1 MNSQIK
7 VYNKKTQKSYF
18 VGEKFEDKV
27 PNYQNRFFMGKNLL
41 VLEVTNNNLEDYFRN
56 YYFEISEEDPNKIWK
71 NIPGIYH
78 TKDHAISFD
87 GADEIFFDY
96 HDYALLEEKNKD
108 LDFSEFRF
116 NSNSICWNNYRKYTI
131 SSYSLKKYNI
141 NIARTGISQI
151 ELNEI
156 IKELKEKV
164 KNIEDSLNP
173 KYNRIKEIL
182 FKVLGSSFNGH
193 FEFKTSFDNTK
204 EEVFIA
210 ISECLNLED

>member
-1 MNSQIK
+1 MAMLCQ
-7 VYNKKTQKSYF
+7 KK
-18 VGEKFEDKV
+18 
-27 PNYQNRFFMGKNLL
+27 
-41 VLEVTNNNLEDYFRN
+41 
-56 YYFEISEEDPNKIWK
+56 
-71 NIPGIYH
+71 
-78 TKDHAISFD
+78 
-87 GADEIFFDY
+87 
-96 HDYALLEEKNKD
+96 KNKD

-116 NSNSICWNNYRKYTI
+116 NSNSICWNSCRKYTI

-141 NIARTGISQI
+141 DIARTGISQI

-156 IKELKEKV
+156 IEELKEKV

-173 KYNRIKEIL
+173 KYTSIKNIL
-182 FKVLGSSFNGH
+182 SKALNSSFNGH

>member
-7 VYNKKTQKSYF
+7 VYNKKTQKSYS

-96 HDYALLEEKNKD
+96 HGYALLEEKK
-108 LDFSEFRF
+108 
-116 NSNSICWNNYRKYTI
+116 
-131 SSYSLKKYNI
+131 
-141 NIARTGISQI
+141 
-151 ELNEI
+151 
-156 IKELKEKV
+156 
-164 KNIEDSLNP
+164 
-173 KYNRIKEIL
+173 
-182 FKVLGSSFNGH
+182 
-193 FEFKTSFDNTK
+193 
-204 EEVFIA
+204 
-210 ISECLNLED
+210 